1 MVVNNPKT
9 DPKNVIIA
17 TVVKGLIKKLLKIK

>member
-1 MVVNNPKT
+1 MIVNNPKT

-17 TVVKGLIKKLLKIK
+17 TAVKGLIKKLLKIK

>member
-1 MVVNNPKT
+1 MIVNNPKT

-17 TVVKGLIKKLLKIK
+17 TAVKGIIKKLLKLK